1 MRRLFATATTVGWSR
16 PSSSRCARRRR
27 REGGTAG
34 ATTRD
39 DDDDDD
45 DDDDA
50 SAMRSFEEK
59 VRSVTRT
66 FDAAPKSE
74 RFKRVEAFASP
85 KVDGHRT
92 RASFGVAPKPP
103 APRRREED
111 AGRSA
116 SAASAA
122 SARLRLMTTTP
133 NGGELMDVFD
143 ARRVVREESEGVR
156 RGVDALL
163 RSIAH
168 VEEENGNGSASSSM
182 RAASVLSNRAA
193 TEIVVSTTH
202 DRDAFDEEAWRAMA
216 MRMMAVEPA
225 VVGVIG
231 KRKKISPHLVVGRG
245 DYVFEETTTTTTFS
259 GGDREA
265 EERRTVVFKH
275 REGSFSNPNPD
286 VAEQTANYLCD
297 VARALT
303 KDGLT
308 PTRFVELYA
317 GCGNHSVTLAPYFS
331 LGAYAV
337 EINDELVEAARE
349 NFARNDV
356 GDRAEIVC
364 APAEEWVTTQRNA
377 KANAAAAT
385 VLLVD
390 PPRGGLDPKTLDFV
404 SREFDI
410 VIYVACDYKSLRRD
424 MDDKFI
430 ERGFA
435 IERLACFDH
444 APTSAKWIETV
455 AVLIRRRMA
464 VV

>member
-1 MRRLFATATTVGWSR
+1 
-16 PSSSRCARRRR
+16 
-27 REGGTAG
+27 
-34 ATTRD
+34 
-39 DDDDDD
+39 
-45 DDDDA
+45 
-50 SAMRSFEEK
+50 
-59 VRSVTRT
+59 
-66 FDAAPKSE
+66 
-74 RFKRVEAFASP
+74 
-85 KVDGHRT
+85 
-92 RASFGVAPKPP
+92 
-103 APRRREED
+103 
-111 AGRSA
+111 
-116 SAASAA
+116 
-122 SARLRLMTTTP
+122 
-133 NGGELMDVFD
+133 MDVFD

-156 RGVDALL
+156 RGIDALL
-163 RSIAH
+163 RSIAYI
-168 VEEENGNGSASSSM
+168 EEEEDDKVSLSM

-202 DRDAFDEEAWRAMA
+202 DRDAFGDDESMWRRMA
-216 MRMMAVEPA
+216 TRMMTIEPA

-231 KRKKISPHLVVGRG
+231 KRKKTSPHLVVGRG
-245 DYVFEETTTTTTFS
+245 DYVFEETTTTTTTAS
-259 GGDREA
+259 GK
-265 EERRTVVFKH
+265 RTVVFKH

-303 KDGLT
+303 KDGST

-337 EINDELVEAARE
+337 EINDALVEAARE

-356 GDRAEIVC
+356 GHCAEIVC
-364 APAEEWVTTQRNA
+364 APAEEWTARRRNA
-377 KANAAAAT
+377 EDDDDGSPT

-404 SREFDI
+404 SREFDV

-455 AVLIRRRMA
+455 AVLRKT
-464 VV
+464 

>member
-1 MRRLFATATTVGWSR
+1 MRCDAMRRLFATTTRVGGVKPVYSYRRRLRRRCHQVVVRSTTVK
-16 PSSSRCARRRR
+16 
-27 REGGTAG
+27 
-34 ATTRD
+34 D
-39 DDDDDD
+39 YD

-50 SAMRSFEEK
+50 EDASALHLFKEK
-59 VRSVTRT
+59 VHLVTRT
-66 FDAAPKSE
+66 FDTAPKSE
-74 RFKRVEAFASP
+74 RFTRVETFASP
-85 KVDGHRT
+85 RIDGHRT
-92 RASFGVAPKPP
+92 RASFGVVHDAPSRGEEEV
-103 APRRREED
+103 RRV
-111 AGRSA
+111 GRSA
-116 SAASAA
+116 PSA
-122 SARLRLMTTTP
+122 RLMTTTP

-156 RGVDALL
+156 RGIDALL
-163 RSIAH
+163 RSIAY
-168 VEEENGNGSASSSM
+168 VEEEEDNDNVSLSM

-202 DRDAFDEEAWRAMA
+202 DRDAFGDDDESAWRRMA
-216 MRMMAVEPA
+216 TRMMAIESA

-231 KRKKISPHLVVGRG
+231 KRKKTSPHLVVGRG
-245 DYVFEETTTTTTFS
+245 DYVFEETTTTTTTN
-259 GGDREA
+259 GK
-265 EERRTVVFKH
+265 RTVVFKH

-297 VARALT
+297 VVRALT
-303 KDGLT
+303 KDGST

-337 EINDELVEAARE
+337 EINDALVEAARE

-356 GDRAEIVC
+356 GHCAEIVC
-364 APAEEWVTTQRNA
+364 APAEEWATRRNA
-377 KANAAAAT
+377 EDDDDGSST

-404 SREFDI
+404 SREFDV

-444 APTSAKWIETV
+444 APTSTKWIETV
-455 AVLIRRRMA
+455 AVLRKT
-464 VV
+464 

>member
-1 MRRLFATATTVGWSR
+1 MRRLFVTTTTTTSTTTTTRVDGVKLVYPSR
-16 PSSSRCARRRR
+16 RRLRRRR
-27 REGGTAG
+27 HRIVRW
-34 ATTRD
+34 TTVKV
-39 DDDDDD
+39 

-50 SAMRSFEEK
+50 SALHLFKEK
-59 VRSVTRT
+59 VHLVTQT
-66 FDAAPKSE
+66 FDTAPKSE
-74 RFKRVEAFASP
+74 TFKHLETFASP
-85 KVDGHRT
+85 RIDGHRT
-92 RASFGVAPKPP
+92 RASFGVVHAPPP
-103 APRRREED
+103 HRGEDEERRV
-111 AGRSA
+111 GRSA
-116 SAASAA
+116 PALSSV
-122 SARLRLMTTTP
+122 RLMTTTP

-156 RGVDALL
+156 RGIDALL
-163 RSIAH
+163 RAIACM
-168 VEEENGNGSASSSM
+168 EEEEEDNDNVAPSM

-202 DRDAFDEEAWRAMA
+202 DRDGFGDDDESAWRRMA
-216 MRMMAVEPA
+216 TRMMAIEPA

-231 KRKKISPHLVVGRG
+231 KRKKTSPHLVVGRG
-245 DYVFEETTTTTTFS
+245 DYVFEETTTTTTTF
-259 GGDREA
+259 GK
-265 EERRTVVFKH
+265 RTVVFKH

-297 VARALT
+297 VVRALT
-303 KDGLT
+303 KDGST

-337 EINDELVEAARE
+337 EINGELVEAARE

-356 GDRAEIVC
+356 GHCAEIVC
-364 APAEEWVTTQRNA
+364 APAEEWATRRRNA
-377 KANAAAAT
+377 EDDGSAT

-404 SREFDI
+404 SREFDV

-455 AVLIRRRMA
+455 AVLRKT
-464 VV
+464 

>member
-1 MRRLFATATTVGWSR
+1 MRCDAMRRLFATTTTTRVDGVKLVYPSRRRLCRRHELVVRSTTVK
-16 PSSSRCARRRR
+16 
-27 REGGTAG
+27 
-34 ATTRD
+34 
-39 DDDDDD
+39 
-45 DDDDA
+45 DDDA
-50 SAMRSFEEK
+50 SALHHLFKEK
-59 VRSVTRT
+59 AHLVTQT
-66 FDAAPKSE
+66 FDTAPKGDT
-74 RFKRVEAFASP
+74 FKHLETFASP
-85 KVDGHRT
+85 RIDGHRT
-92 RASFGVAPKPP
+92 RASFGVVHAPPHRGEEEE
-103 APRRREED
+103 RRV
-111 AGRSA
+111 GRSA
-116 SAASAA
+116 PASAL
-122 SARLRLMTTTP
+122 SSSVRLMTTTP

-143 ARRVVREESEGVR
+143 ARRVVREENEGVR
-156 RGVDALL
+156 RGIDALL
-163 RSIAH
+163 RSIAY
-168 VEEENGNGSASSSM
+168 VEEEEDNDNVSLSM
-182 RAASVLSNRAA
+182 RAASVLSNQAA

-202 DRDAFDEEAWRAMA
+202 DRDMFRDDDESVWRRMA
-216 MRMMAVEPA
+216 TRMMAIEPA

-231 KRKKISPHLVVGRG
+231 KRKKTSPHLVVGRG
-245 DYVFEETTTTTTFS
+245 DYVFEETTTTTTF
-259 GGDREA
+259 GK
-265 EERRTVVFKH
+265 RTVVFKH

-297 VARALT
+297 VVRALT
-303 KDGLT
+303 KDGST

-337 EINDELVEAARE
+337 EINGELVEAARE

-356 GDRAEIVC
+356 GHCAEIVC
-364 APAEEWVTTQRNA
+364 APAEEWVTRRRNA
-377 KANAAAAT
+377 EDDGSTT

-404 SREFDI
+404 SREFDV

-455 AVLIRRRMA
+455 AVLVRCA
-464 VV
+464 KTTVV